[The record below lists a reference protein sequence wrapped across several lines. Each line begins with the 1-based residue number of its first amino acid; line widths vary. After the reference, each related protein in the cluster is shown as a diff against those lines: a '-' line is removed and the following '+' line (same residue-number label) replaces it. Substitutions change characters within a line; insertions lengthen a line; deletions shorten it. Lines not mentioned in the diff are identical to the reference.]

1 MILHLIVKKR
11 EVKDTATG
19 GVRKWNN
26 YSTFHGGKWYT
37 VKFNMDTQ
45 QPQVYKVQD
54 GIFRAFVKLTDDETS
69 EFNIK
74 TDTEGRKIIYIRAHA
89 PITADELAAEKAVE
103 KQKIDEYRAKQ
114 DAEKVNFVRGDRTET
129 PFEGDAQELS
139 QGAVPV
145 SNDDLPF

>member
-11 EVKDTATG
+11 EVKDPATDS
-19 GVRKWNN
+19 VRKWNN
-26 YSTFHGGKWYT
+26 YSTFHNGKWYT
-37 VKFNMDTQ
+37 VKFNMDTP

-74 TDTEGRKIIYIRAHA
+74 TDTEGRKTIYVRAHA
-89 PITADELAAEKAVE
+89 PITNDELDAEKAVE

-114 DAEKVNFVRGDRTET
+114 DAEKVNFIRSDRTET
-129 PFEGDAQELS
+129 PFEGDEQELPDR
-139 QGAVPV
+139 AAPV
-145 SNDDLPF
+145 SNDFLPF

>member
-26 YSTFHGGKWYT
+26 YSTFHNGKWYT
-37 VKFNMDTQ
+37 VKFNMDTE

-54 GIFRAFVKLTDDETS
+54 GIFRAFVKLTADETS

-74 TDTEGRKIIYIRAHA
+74 TDTEGRKTIYIRAHA
-89 PITADELAAEKAVE
+89 PITADELAAEKAIE
-103 KQKIDEYRAKQ
+103 KQKIDEYRAQQ
-114 DAEKVNFVRGDRTET
+114 DAEKVDFVRGDRTET
-129 PFEGDAQELS
+129 PFEGGAQDLPD
-139 QGAVPV
+139 GAVLV
-145 SNDDLPF
+145 SGGDLPF